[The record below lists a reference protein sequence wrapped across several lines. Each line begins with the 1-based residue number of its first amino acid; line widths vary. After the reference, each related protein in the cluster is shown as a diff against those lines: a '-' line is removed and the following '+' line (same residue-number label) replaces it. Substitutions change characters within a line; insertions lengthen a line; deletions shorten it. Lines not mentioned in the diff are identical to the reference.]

1 MTEKE
6 KQIYEA
12 EYQAKLKDEL
22 MKFATHYEGQ
32 SEDIHYHQRME
43 EEVNEYL
50 KRNE

>member
-6 KQIYEA
+6 ERIYEKA
-12 EYQAKLKDEL
+12 YREKLREEL
-22 MKFATHYEGQ
+22 IKFATRYEGQ
-32 SEDIHYHQRME
+32 SEDIYYHQRME